1 MLLDGEKF
9 PVSEASGDS
18 VSETVTVTTFGCK
31 LADDVTAVLATV
43 TNCRQLLDANG
54 SDAPAELGVGKI
66 ARGSEVSVAV
76 SGSTSE
82 VSTELGDLVGLVD
95 LCWGDEGVTV
105 MVPVKGVDWP
115 DSGES
120 VYVSA

>member
-1 MLLDGEKF
+1 MLASVTDCRRLLDE
-9 PVSEASGDS
+9 
-18 VSETVTVTTFGCK
+18 
-31 LADDVTAVLATV
+31 
-43 TNCRQLLDANG
+43 NG
-54 SDAPAELGVGKI
+54 SGAPAELGVGKT
-66 ARGSEVSVAV
+66 ASGSEVSVAT
-76 SGSTSE
+76 SGSPCVESAA
-82 VSTELGDLVGLVD
+82 LDDLVGLVD